1 MGVYLNPEV
10 LAHGQ
15 LYVAFS
21 RTTEPKKLWIADDG
35 VGKDGNSRHLI
46 HGRIGNIVYD
56 EAFIL

>member
-1 MGVYLNPEV
+1 MDNSMKRSVKRLN
-10 LAHGQ
+10 
-15 LYVAFS
+15 
-21 RTTEPKKLWIADDG
+21 LWIADDG